1 MWGRMITFVANLR
14 MYLLYRLGMRFLG
27 NIEAKTDAKGRVF
40 LPSVFRKELQVA
52 GEECLV
58 MRKDVHQRC
67 LMLYPESVWNSRMDM
82 MFSNADEWDEL
93 ERQAIRQYM
102 SDVEILTLDG
112 NGRLLVPRRYLDAA
126 DITSTVRFIGMNDT
140 IELWNPAN
148 VEGPQLP
155 QELFAEKL
163 KQIMGRS
170 KQPT

>member
-1 MWGRMITFVANLR
+1 M
-14 MYLLYRLGMRFLG
+14 
-27 NIEAKTDAKGRVF
+27 D
-40 LPSVFRKELQVA
+40 
-52 GEECLV
+52 
-58 MRKDVHQRC
+58 
-67 LMLYPESVWNSRMDM
+67 SRMDK

>member
-1 MWGRMITFVANLR
+1 
-14 MYLLYRLGMRFLG
+14 MRFLG

-40 LPSVFRKELQVA
+40 LPAVFRKELVSG
-52 GEECLV
+52 GEERLV

-67 LMLYPESVWNSRMDM
+67 LVLFPESAWNRRMDE
-82 MFSNADEWDEL
+82 MFRNADEWDEL

-112 NGRLLVPRRYLDAA
+112 NGRLLVPRRYLEAA
-126 DITSTVRFIGMNDT
+126 EITQTVRFIGMNDT
-140 IELWNPAN
+140 IELWAAENILA
-148 VEGPQLP
+148 PQLP

-170 KQPT
+170 KQPV